1 MDDKFSYY
9 DVIAHI
15 VPGTLVL
22 GVLALLPEVFGFQV
36 PTPKS
41 DLIAVVAGLPLTY
54 TIGQVVQGLSSM
66 MQPVYY
72 KLWGGMPSTVI
83 VEGKSRR
90 LKGARLERVMSA
102 LAAYFDS
109 PADTADEREGLF
121 ADAMALCNRET
132 LGRVADFNASYAF
145 HRALLTTGAVTTIL
159 LAVAVYSASASV
171 RPGVI
176 YFACL
181 SVVLTAI
188 EFVRARQRGEY
199 FAVEVLNMA
208 YIEIKRAGAGTA

>member
-1 MDDKFSYY
+1 
-9 DVIAHI
+9 
-15 VPGTLVL
+15 
-22 GVLALLPEVFGFQV
+22 
-36 PTPKS
+36 
-41 DLIAVVAGLPLTY
+41 
-54 TIGQVVQGLSSM
+54 M

-72 KLWGGMPSTVI
+72 KLWRGMPSTVM

-90 LKGARLERVMSA
+90 LKGERLKRVMSA

-121 ADAMALCNRET
+121 ADAMALCNREA

-159 LAVAVYSASASV
+159 LAVSVYSASAGV
-171 RPGVI
+171 RPGAI

-208 YIEIKRAGAGTA
+208 YIEIKKAGGGTA